1 MIRKLVVALG
11 LGLALSASA
20 HAAGNIDTEAF
31 FAASLTGVAG
41 EPVAMAQFRGRP
53 LIVNFWARWC
63 APCREEIPELVRLR
77 DGQGADGIE
86 VIGVALESQVEGV
99 REFATANDMRYPVV
113 LAAKQ
118 GIALM
123 RALGNA
129 PGGVPYTV
137 YIGRDGK
144 AVGSKLGIVRAD
156 DLAAATEALLK

>member
-1 MIRKLVVALG
+1 MRHFHRTIR
-11 LGLALSASA
+11 
-20 HAAGNIDTEAF
+20 N
-31 FAASLTGVAG
+31 
-41 EPVAMAQFRGRP
+41 R
-53 LIVNFWARWC
+53 LI
-63 APCREEIPELVRLR
+63 RLR
-77 DGQGADGIE
+77 DAQGADGIE

-118 GIALM
+118 GIPLM
-123 RALGNA
+123 KALGNS

-156 DLAAATEALLK
+156 DLAAATKALLK